1 MSTTKM
7 GFEGQIFYGAAGST
21 AATPILNSRDIN
33 YDIDH
38 DDGDTTVRGDG
49 TSVPI
54 ATGDP
59 VLRKVNITW
68 TMINDTTDTVLEALR
83 TAAAA
88 GTGVAL
94 RLRDN
99 AAGKGFDGDVSIKFT
114 HGEPLNG
121 EQTYEFTA
129 TPSRGY
135 GRIPQLY
142 V

>member
-7 GFEGQIFYGAAGST
+7 GFEGQIFYGVAGST
-21 AATPILNSRDIN
+21 AATQITNAKDVT

-49 TSVPI
+49 SAVPI

-59 VLRKVNITW
+59 VLRKVSITFN
-68 TMINDTTDTVLEALR
+68 MINDTTDTVLEALR
-83 TAAAA
+83 VAAAA
-88 GTGVAL
+88 GTAVAM
-94 RLRDN
+94 RLKDN
-99 AAGKGFDGDVSIKFT
+99 SAGKGYDGDVNIKVS

-121 EQTYEFTA
+121 EQTFDFTA
-129 TPSRGY
+129 TPTRGY
-135 GRIPQLY
+135 GRVPSLY

>member
-7 GFEGQIFYGAAGST
+7 GFEGQIYYGATGST
-21 AATPILNSRDIN
+21 AATQLLNVKDIT
-33 YDIDH
+33 YELDH

-54 ATGDP
+54 STGDP
-59 VLRKVNITW
+59 VLRKVSITW
-68 TMINDTTDTVLEALR
+68 NMINDTTDTALEALR

-88 GTGVAL
+88 GTGVAI
-94 RLRDN
+94 RTKDN
-99 AAGKGFDGDVSIKFT
+99 AAGKGFDGDVSIKVSN
-114 HGEPLNG
+114 GQPLNG
-121 EQTYEFTA
+121 EQTFDFTA

-135 GRIPQLY
+135 GRVPNLY